1 MDIEYK
7 HEMTVDANSW
17 FIRLYVWMWEAKRS
31 DINFCKLF
39 WGYFPVFF
47 LLNLVVFQLM
57 IRPVIWLV
65 GELLD
70 LLPERERPT
79 ELQKSIKLRE
89 ERLVKQEKAR
99 LKDDRGPS
107 LPQRFLSGVGVGAS
121 LHHHAHL
128 AVLGMGDFAQD
139 GELRRPAS
147 DARYRDFAQCGRY
160 RWDHLPRGREL
171 RGDGNHPRRHR
182 RGDHRRAVHR
192 RSALPRVLAK
202 MANVSSAG
210 WKKTKEG
217 SKGFWEVMV
226 NGFIAVKSNT
236 CPKINL
242 SDEER
247 RAA

>member
-107 LPQRFLSGVGVGAS
+107 LPQRFLSGVGAGAS
-121 LHHHAHL
+121 LLIMRISQFWGWVTSHKTVNFVVLRATLGIAILLSAGAIAGIIYL
-128 AVLGMGDFAQD
+128 AVVNFGVTAIILAVIAGAIIAVLFIVALHYLG
-139 GELRRPAS
+139 
-147 DARYRDFAQCGRY
+147 
-160 RWDHLPRGREL
+160 
-171 RGDGNHPRRHR
+171 
-182 RGDHRRAVHR
+182 
-192 RSALPRVLAK
+192 VLAK

-226 NGFIAVKSNT
+226 DGFIAVKSNT